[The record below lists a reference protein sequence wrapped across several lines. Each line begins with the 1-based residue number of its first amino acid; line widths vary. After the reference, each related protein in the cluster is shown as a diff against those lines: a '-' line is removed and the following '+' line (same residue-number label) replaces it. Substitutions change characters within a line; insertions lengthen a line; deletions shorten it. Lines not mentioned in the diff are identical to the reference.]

1 MVSREL
7 SKGKSSLLYHLQ
19 GESVGKVKAWLLKMQ
34 EEADLAIEAGAT
46 TSAQVL
52 TAMRTAGM
60 GHIDEGWVERY
71 CYKIFGPL
79 SKSNRRNIK
88 I

>member
-19 GESVGKVKAWLLKMQ
+19 GESVGKVKEWLLKMQ

-46 TSAQVL
+46 TTSQVIIAMKSETPL
-52 TAMRTAGM
+52 T
-60 GHIDEGWVERY
+60 RY
-71 CYKIFGPL
+71 RSLFYLLRGV
-79 SKSNRRNIK
+79 
-88 I
+88 

>member
-19 GESVGKVKAWLLKMQ
+19 GESVGKVKQWLQTMQ

-46 TSAQVL
+46 THGEVII
-52 TAMRTAGM
+52 AMRTAGM

-71 CYKIFGPL
+71 CYNILGPP
-79 SKSNRRNIK
+79 SKPIRRDLEV
-88 I
+88 

>member
-19 GESVGKVKAWLLKMQ
+19 GESVGKVKQWLLKMQ

-46 TSAQVL
+46 TYGEVIL
-52 TAMRTAGM
+52 AMRTSGM
-60 GHIDEGWVERY
+60 GHIDEGWVERH
-71 CYKIFGPL
+71 CYKVFGPP
-79 SKSNRRNIK
+79 SKPNPQTK
-88 I
+88 D

>member
-19 GESVGKVKAWLLKMQ
+19 GESVGKVKQWLQTMQ

-52 TAMRTAGM
+52 TAMKVTGM

-71 CYKIFGPL
+71 CYKIFGPP
-79 SKSNRRNIK
+79 SKPNRRNLEV
-88 I
+88 

>member
-19 GESVGKVKAWLLKMQ
+19 GESVGKVKEWLLKMQ
-34 EEADLAIEAGAT
+34 EEADLAIKAGAT
-46 TSAQVL
+46 TSTQVI

-60 GHIDEGWVERY
+60 EHIDEGWVERY
-71 CYKIFGPL
+71 CYKIFGPP
-79 SKSNRRNIK
+79 SKPNRRNLK
-88 I
+88 V